1 MAGCAVVGSEAIAQ
15 FAKQGILTIAIE
27 QNPRPYDEIEDGLP
41 YWHVKP
47 RRQEYDKIDAKLDHP
62 DVRLFIP
69 LIKLGREISLDEI
82 QGWKLSAVCFAIEAK
97 VKALQQKVG
106 YPGNYREW
114 ITKAEAP
121 V

>member
-27 QNPRPYDEIEDGLP
+27 RNPRPYGQIEDGLP
-41 YWHVKP
+41 RWHVKL
-47 RRQEYDKIDAKLDHP
+47 RRQEYDKINAKLDHP
-62 DVRLFIP
+62 DVRFIP
-69 LIKLGREISLDEI
+69 LIKLASDISLDEI
-82 QGWKLSAVCFAIEAK
+82 LGWGLSPVCLAIEAK